1 MIKIISILSV
11 LHPLLDKTTKKQL
24 TIIIE
29 AIFCMTGRITMLGI
43 SRWTRK
49 GGSYRTINRFFKRK
63 INWMKIFWSII
74 MTHLIEKYEPII
86 LAGDTTIVT
95 KSGKNT
101 NGLGWFFS
109 STHNKALRCLS
120 FQVISIISTKTGK
133 SFPIAIEKLKY
144 DPKKKDV
151 ELEIPK
157 VKRGQGR
164 PKGSKNK
171 NRKEVVFSETLLQLK
186 KMIEKVLELISS
198 HSKPIYF
205 VYDGAFGNN
214 NAVQMVEQAGLH
226 LISKLRHNSNLF
238 FQFTGEYAGRGR
250 PKIYGDKIDYFDI
263 PAKHLV
269 WSKSEETE
277 LIRHY
282 RFIAR
287 HKRFADPLNIVV
299 ILKTDLKT
307 KKTAKVILFS
317 TDLNLSCEKMIRYY
331 RLRFQIEFNFRDA
344 KQHFGLEDFM
354 VLSEESVSN
363 ATHLSFFCLNLSQVL
378 MQKTGEQ
385 SIIDLKFRYHAHY
398 YATQILKLISNQ
410 GSSIKKE
417 ELENH
422 ILDKIPRFG
431 AIHQRKNVA

>member
-1 MIKIISILSV
+1 MTEIISILSV
-11 LHPLLDKTTKKQL
+11 LHPLLSKTTTKQL

-49 GGSYRTINRFFKRK
+49 GGSYRTINRFFKTK
-63 INWMKIFWSII
+63 IDWMKIFWSII
-74 MTHLIEKYEPII
+74 KTHLIEKDEPII
-86 LAGDTTIVT
+86 LAGDTTVVT
-95 KSGKNT
+95 KAGKKT
-101 NGLGWFFS
+101 HGLGWFFS
-109 STHNKALRCLS
+109 STHNKALHCLS
-120 FQVISIISTKTGK
+120 FQVISIISTKTGR

-144 DPKKKDV
+144 DPKKKEK
-151 ELEIPK
+151 ELDKPK
-157 VKRGQGR
+157 VKRGRGR

-171 NRKEVVFSETLLQLK
+171 NRKEIVFSETLLQLK
-186 KMIEKVLELISS
+186 TMIEKVVKLISS
-198 HSKPIYF
+198 HSQARYF
-205 VYDGAFGNN
+205 VYDGVFGNN
-214 NAVQMVEQAGLH
+214 NAVQMTSQTGLH

-238 FQFTGEYAGRGR
+238 FQFEGEYAGRGR

-263 PAKHLV
+263 PAKCLV
-269 WSKSEETE
+269 QSKSDGTE

-282 RFIAR
+282 RFTAR
-287 HKRFADPLNIVV
+287 HKKFADPLNIVV

-317 TDLNLSCEKMIRYY
+317 TDLNLSCENMIRYY

-378 MQKTGEQ
+378 MQKTGEK
-385 SIIDLKFRYHAHY
+385 SIIDLKFRYHGHY
-398 YATQILKLISNQ
+398 YATQILKIVSNR
-410 GSSIKKE
+410 GFSIKKDDLLE
-417 ELENH
+417 E
-422 ILDKIPRFG
+422 IPIFG
-431 AIHQRKNVA
+431 SIHRRKNIA